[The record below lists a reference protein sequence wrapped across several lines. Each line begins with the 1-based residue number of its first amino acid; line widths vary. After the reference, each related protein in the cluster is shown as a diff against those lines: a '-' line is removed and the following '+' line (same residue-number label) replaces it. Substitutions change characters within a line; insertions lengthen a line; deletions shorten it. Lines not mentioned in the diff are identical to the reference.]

1 MKIINSYLYFL
12 LFSACLSII
21 LTISACCTCKDLDK
35 NRMSEAL
42 TSAQEALKSAQHAND
57 LHELNNLMSMHVW
70 YHSALLNDVDMEKN
84 WSKRDDIVFAQ
95 NFGCYIG
102 PESIKAYYGQTYTRE
117 STKGTYMWHPTT
129 TSVIE
134 VAGDRK
140 TAKGVWYTPA
150 GIIGAFKDEPV
161 NFNWMFEKYGVDFV
175 MEDGKW
181 KIWHMHIY
189 TDIAW
194 AIGAKIRSTGGGI
207 DFTDLSK
214 IREPDKAEENY
225 KQLSPATEMTL
236 VPRPP
241 EPYETWEE
249 TWSYV
254 DPGE

>member
-1 MKIINSYLYFL
+1 MSVKKIHIFMLSIL
-12 LFSACLSII
+12 LFMSV
-21 LTISACCTCKDLDK
+21 TISGCYTCKDQYYTQ
-35 NRMSEAL
+35 A
-42 TSAQEALKSAQHAND
+42 TEALKLAQRAND
-57 LHELNNLMSMHVW
+57 IHELNNLMSMHVW
-70 YHSALLNDVDMEKN
+70 YHAALLNDVDIEKN
-84 WSKRDDIVFAQ
+84 WSKRSDIVFAQ
-95 NFGCYIG
+95 NFGYYIG
-102 PESIKAYYGQTYTRE
+102 PKSIKASYGKTVTRD

-129 TSVIE
+129 SSIIE

-150 GIIGAFKDEPV
+150 GIVGAFKDEPV
-161 NFNWMFEKYGVDFV
+161 SFNWMFEKYGVDFV

-194 AIGAKIRSTGGGI
+194 AIGGKIRSSGGGV
-207 DFTDLSK
+207 DFTDLSNTAV
-214 IREPDKAEENY
+214 PDKIEDNY
-225 KQLSPATEMTL
+225 KQLSPSTEMVM

-241 EPYETWEE
+241 EPYETWAD